1 MRPSQPELTFTAL
14 KLKVYQPGVLFGA
27 LTTAA
32 ITLVWWLGRIP
43 IQIDDTIAPL
53 MGVFCLASFFLFRAY
68 GVRYLGIFESAVVI
82 ILFAYFLIDFAYVI
96 WRESRMPLIDFGA
109 FALWIPA
116 LYIISFLIL
125 PSRRALRYSL
135 AYFVCILAAG
145 IIYALASLGR
155 PVVWDNVLHL
165 TQIYASNLVYIATLY
180 LISLLKDRYGDAV
193 MRSEQMH
200 MLAMMD
206 DLTGIFNRRK
216 INDLLKFFIQDFK
229 ESRKPFSIIMLDVDG
244 LKKVNDTYGHDAGD
258 YVLQHVAQ
266 ILRLNVR
273 ETDQVGRWGGDEFFV
288 FYPDTSAEQ
297 VRRLAKRLASAIC
310 KADFE
315 RVGQVSLSLGTA
327 TARQGDTSE
336 SLWKR
341 ADRALYISKRSRYR
355 ENKPSGLEQ

>member
-1 MRPSQPELTFTAL
+1 
-14 KLKVYQPGVLFGA
+14 
-27 LTTAA
+27 LTTTA
-32 ITLVWWLGRIP
+32 ITIVWWLGNIP

-68 GVRYLGIFESAVVI
+68 GVRYLGFFESAVVV
-82 ILFAYFLIDFAYVI
+82 ILFGYFLIDFIYVI
-96 WRESRMPLIDFGA
+96 WRESRMPVIDFGA

-125 PSRRALRYSL
+125 RSRRALWYSL
-135 AYFVCILAAG
+135 AYFACILSVG
-145 IIYALASLGR
+145 IVYFLSSLGR
-155 PVVWDNVLHL
+155 PFNWNNVLHL
-165 TQIYASNLVYIATLY
+165 TQIYASNLVYIGTLY
-180 LISLLKDRYGDAV
+180 LISMLKDRYGDAV

-216 INDLLKFFIQDFK
+216 INDLLKFFIQEFR
-229 ESRKPFSIIMLDVDG
+229 ESGKPLSIIMLDVDG

-258 YVLQHVAQ
+258 YVLRRVAE

-297 VRRLAKRLASAIC
+297 VRRLAKRLAGAIC
-310 KADFE
+310 KAEFE
-315 RVGQVSLSLGTA
+315 GVGRVGLSLGTA

-341 ADRALYISKRSRYR
+341 ADRALYIGKRGRYR
-355 ENKPSGLEQ
+355 EGPQTANNG